1 MKLLKRF
8 DNFVGWN
15 NHPHENN
22 AIVIFKNRNKLT
34 LQVSSYTVEL
44 GVYPKDCKV
53 GYHFTNRQ
61 IDELIATLVD
71 FRISQ
76 EKANAKAKKATAAK
90 EECKIPF

>member
-8 DNFVGWN
+8 DDFVGWN
-15 NHPHENN
+15 NRSNIDN
-22 AIVIFKNRNKLT
+22 VIAIFKNRNKLT
-34 LQVSSYTVEL
+34 LQVSSYNIEY
-44 GVYPKDCKV
+44 GVYPTDCKV